1 VLLQLLTQVCLAA
14 KRRSEKGNYIMKI
27 DTYTIN
33 VLKNFAKI
41 NPSIIIQEGNTLK
54 TISPSKTIMAKAKV
68 TTEFGNR
75 FAIYNLDRFIS
86 TLSLFNDPELTF
98 AEKYVDIADSDKK
111 THYTYADENTITKVP
126 EKEINL
132 PSVDVSFRLTD
143 ANLKDVQRALGVLG
157 LPEIVVAGDGTNVCL
172 QAADSKNPSGD
183 VYSINIGNTD
193 KTFKAIFKSENI
205 KIIAGEYDVTISS
218 RGISHFKGTEAEYW
232 IAVEQTSTF

>member
-1 VLLQLLTQVCLAA
+1 
-14 KRRSEKGNYIMKI
+14 MKI

-98 AEKYVDIADSDKK
+98 SDKFVDIADSDKK
-111 THYTYADENTITKVP
+111 THYTYADENSITKVP

-132 PSVDVSFRLTD
+132 PSVDVSFKLTD
-143 ANLKDVQRALGVLG
+143 ANLKDIQRALGVLG
-157 LPEIVVAGDGTNVCL
+157 LPEIVVAGDGNDISL
-172 QAADSKNPSGD
+172 QAADTKNPSGD
-183 VYSINIGNTD
+183 VYSINIGASD
-193 KTFKAIFKSENI
+193 KVFKAIFKSENI
-205 KIIAGEYDVTISS
+205 KIIPGEYDVSISS
-218 RGISHFKGTEAEYW
+218 RGISHFKGNEAEYW

>member
-1 VLLQLLTQVCLAA
+1 M
-14 KRRSEKGNYIMKI
+14 KISEK
-27 DTYTIN
+27 TIN

-98 AEKYVDIADSDKK
+98 SDKFVDIADSDKK
-111 THYTYADENTITKVP
+111 THYTYADENSITKVP

-132 PSVDVSFRLTD
+132 PSVDVSFKLTD
-143 ANLKDVQRALGVLG
+143 ANLKDIQRALGVLG
-157 LPEIVVAGDGTNVCL
+157 LPEIVVAGDGNDISL
-172 QAADSKNPSGD
+172 QAADTKNPSGD
-183 VYSINIGNTD
+183 VYSINIGASD
-193 KTFKAIFKSENI
+193 KVFKAIFKSENI
-205 KIIAGEYDVTISS
+205 KIIPGEYDVSISS
-218 RGISHFKGTEAEYW
+218 RGISHFKGNEAEYW